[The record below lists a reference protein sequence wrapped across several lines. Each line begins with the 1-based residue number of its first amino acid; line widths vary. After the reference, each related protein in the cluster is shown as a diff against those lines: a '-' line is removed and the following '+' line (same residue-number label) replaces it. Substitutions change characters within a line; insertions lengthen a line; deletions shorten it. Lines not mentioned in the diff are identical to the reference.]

1 MELTNAGLG
10 VLLLAFFTAWEGTG
24 SQSLKVKRTFPSTG
38 IINLGNRDN
47 KWTPLMNIST
57 KLSEITRITSHFE
70 FRTFDPEGAIFYGD
84 TRDGQD
90 WFVLSLRGGIPE
102 MQIGKADILVSVT
115 GGPKLNDGLWHKMEL
130 RSEGMLVVLEVDN
143 KKELVV
149 GLHSKEAQANMTGYI
164 RLALGGIL
172 VDEKKLVFQ
181 FGPLMDGCLRQGHWL
196 NLSSPWDTT
205 LEVMPTAC
213 FPKIKK
219 GSFFPGT
226 GLAAF
231 NTSDLPGPS
240 LEDTISISVNMSSDD
255 WSGTLMYMQVLPS
268 RSATLRVTGQSKA
281 KKLSVTLS
289 TESGA
294 ENYDIEIDSPN
305 FHLAI
310 LRNTMTFKLH
320 NEEIKLQDNNQDF
333 LARWKEG
340 MLLAFGGVPGDSVEN
355 KGSDYLEG
363 CVDSIHIQGNEVD
376 LDEALFKDPSVF
388 SHSCPVS

>member
-24 SQSLKVKRTFPSTG
+24 SQSLKVKVSNLLIYLCISSHLSRTRTFPSTG

-231 NTSDLPGPS
+231 NTSGEKQPIEHRD
-240 LEDTISISVNMSSDD
+240 DVFSS
-255 WSGTLMYMQVLPS
+255 
-268 RSATLRVTGQSKA
+268 
-281 KKLSVTLS
+281 LSVTLS

>member
-1 MELTNAGLG
+1 MDSVLLAKKPIKNVYVFMQ
-10 VLLLAFFTAWEGTG
+10 VLLLIF
-24 SQSLKVKRTFPSTG
+24 LKCRSTTPPSGTG

-281 KKLSVTLS
+281 KVTVFGDMPPTFHASVFS
-289 TESGA
+289 
-294 ENYDIEIDSPN
+294 
-305 FHLAI
+305 
-310 LRNTMTFKLH
+310 K
-320 NEEIKLQDNNQDF
+320 IKLQDNNQDF